1 MIELRKKDNN
11 SWFLEYKGTVQAKFK
26 LLKNLAC
33 LNCKRIDE
41 NNWIVPNTIPEKI
54 LDNLKTEFQVNFVT
68 MPWEEIGETMKLTPY
83 DYQKETVHFG
93 INNGSSLFLL
103 PTGAGKSCTAIAL
116 YLELKLSNKVTTPG
130 IIVVPASL
138 KYQWVKE
145 VTKFSD
151 LVAHAIDTPSKMK
164 KKFDAQFENC
174 DLMIC
179 NYETLKNK
187 QVSERLLSMDLEF
200 MIIDEVQ
207 CLGNYKSGRS
217 KAIYQFNHLPYRYGM
232 TATPITRDPSN
243 LFGIFN
249 FIDTDLFKS
258 HGKFATNYLIYRSYG
273 QVSGVKNVEHLKT
286 QINPYIFM
294 KSEEEIA
301 SQLPEVIVTPMYCQ
315 MDSKTAKIHDKIM
328 QDLKI
333 ARDAAEAI
341 ETKIKNPKELEHNAE
356 FLQWKAKI
364 LAYQTFAQELADDPR
379 LLSMSESGMANSYKT
394 DGLNSPKLDLLL
406 DLIGEII
413 DADETVCIFTK
424 YERMQ
429 RILMQEISNKYK
441 NIDIAYLN
449 GSMSSEERYEQAYT
463 KFQED
468 DNCKVLIM
476 TNAGSTGISLSKCKN
491 LIEYDLADSYADQI
505 QRHGR
510 VKRANSVSKISNVY
524 QILLEGSYDDIAM
537 RIINK
542 KQKYDNDIIKS
553 LRE

>member
-1 MIELRKKDNN
+1 
-11 SWFLEYKGTVQAKFK
+11 
-26 LLKNLAC
+26 
-33 LNCKRIDE
+33 
-41 NNWIVPNTIPEKI
+41 
-54 LDNLKTEFQVNFVT
+54 
-68 MPWEEIGETMKLTPY
+68 
-83 DYQKETVHFG
+83 
-93 INNGSSLFLL
+93 
-103 PTGAGKSCTAIAL
+103 
-116 YLELKLSNKVTTPG
+116 
-130 IIVVPASL
+130 
-138 KYQWVKE
+138 
-145 VTKFSD
+145 
-151 LVAHAIDTPSKMK
+151 
-164 KKFDAQFENC
+164 
-174 DLMIC
+174 
-179 NYETLKNK
+179 
-187 QVSERLLSMDLEF
+187 
-200 MIIDEVQ
+200 
-207 CLGNYKSGRS
+207 
-217 KAIYQFNHLPYRYGM
+217 M

-249 FIDTDLFKS
+249 FIDTELFKT

-273 QVSGVKNVEHLKT
+273 QVSGVKNVDHLKA
-286 QINPYIFM
+286 QIAPYIFM

-301 SQLPEVIVTPMYCQ
+301 SQLPEVIITPMYCQ
-315 MDSKTAKIHDKIM
+315 MNNKTAKIHDKIM
-328 QDLKI
+328 EDLNT
-333 ARDAAEAI
+333 ARNAAEAI
-341 ETKIKNPKELEHNAE
+341 EKKITNPKLLETNKE

-379 LLSMSESGMANSYKT
+379 LLSMSESGMANQYNV
-394 DGLNSPKLDLLL
+394 DGLDSPKLDMLL
-406 DLIGEII
+406 DLVGEII

-429 RILMQEISNKYK
+429 RILMQEIQAKYK

-468 DNCKVLIM
+468 DKCKVLIM

-542 KQKYDNDIIKS
+542 KQKYDNDIIKN
-553 LRE
+553 LRA